1 MKKICLLFVAVS
13 LSVLFGNASVFAQVT
28 TETAQPE
35 SIDLAKVD
43 YRYNALLEFFVQLA
57 QEKKYDEAYKYTA
70 GNFPKRYNLEDFTR
84 IINESGLSTFTE
96 KKWTSFKDEMQSIG
110 VTTVKGD
117 FTTPDGVVHH
127 ITFFVIIGGE
137 TEIKIG
143 HIGEEVNV
151 AALAKRFP
159 VGEALRELAKQ
170 DLRQIAVF
178 VRKNRV
184 KQAYRYLSTAAQ
196 TRIKM
201 KDVRKAFR
209 QFKKLKLYV
218 VFPKKAQATLTGEPQ
233 LNALGQMVVTGS
245 YKNKK
250 NIVNFT
256 LGYDYEDWKWK
267 LGSFSLTA
275 QPIAAPQ

>member
-1 MKKICLLFVAVS
+1 MKKILILIAAIS
-13 LSVLFGNASVFAQVT
+13 LIAGAGINIIFAKELT
-28 TETAQPE
+28 PSEQPE
-35 SIDLAKVD
+35 TIDLAKID
-43 YRYNALLEFFVQLA
+43 HRYNALLEFFLQLA
-57 QEKKYDEAYKYTA
+57 QEKKYDQGYGYTA
-70 GNFPKRYNLEDFTR
+70 GNFLKRYNLDDFTR
-84 IINESGLSTFTE
+84 IINESGLTTFTE
-96 KKWTSFKDEMQSIG
+96 KKWTSFKDEMKSIG

-117 FTTPDGVVHH
+117 FTTPDEVIHH

-137 TEIKIG
+137 TEIKVG
-143 HIGEEVNV
+143 HISEEVDV

-159 VGEALRELAKQ
+159 AADALSQLVKQ
-170 DLRQIAVF
+170 DLRKVALF

-184 KQAYRYLSTAAQ
+184 RQAYRYLSAVAQ

-209 QFKKLKLYV
+209 QFKKLKLKV
-218 VFPKKAQATLTGEPQ
+218 TFPKKAQPTIAGEPQ
-233 LNALGQMVVTGS
+233 LNGLGQMAVSGS

-267 LGSFSLTA
+267 LGSFSLMA
-275 QPIAAPQ
+275 QPIVAPQ